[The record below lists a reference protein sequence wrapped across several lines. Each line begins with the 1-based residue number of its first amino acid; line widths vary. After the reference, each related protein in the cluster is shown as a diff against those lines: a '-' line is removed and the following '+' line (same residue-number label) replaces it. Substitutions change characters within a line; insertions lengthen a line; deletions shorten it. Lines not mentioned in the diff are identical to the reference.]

1 MFPARQGAVLL
12 WRDTVKVDTDRLATL
27 VARAM
32 CQRVCPDKARPH
44 EVELDTDV
52 LDSMARDHGY
62 RSWVHC
68 YHRMPGVQKRC
79 HDTED

>member
-1 MFPARQGAVLL
+1 
-12 WRDTVKVDTDRLATL
+12 
-27 VARAM
+27 M
-32 CQRVCPDKARPH
+32 CQRLCPDKAPSH